1 MSQTS
6 YSLNIPAYAQE
17 GALADAAEND
27 VRTGLAE
34 IAIPFGKF
42 CIRGTD
48 KDNQVLLPGL
58 ATDITALT
66 SVAGFA
72 LHDQAR
78 EQVSS
83 GTPGYP
89 LKAAVSI
96 LLKGKMVALAEQ
108 TCVAGD
114 PVFVRYA
121 AGGSGV
127 GSVGNTA
134 GTSERALLAGA
145 RWAKGAAAGQLG
157 VIEVNMPQ

>member
-6 YSLNIPAYAQE
+6 FSNSISAYVQE
-17 GALADAAEND
+17 GALADSAENE

-48 KDNQVLLPGL
+48 PENQVKLPGL
-58 ATDITALT
+58 STDITALT
-66 SVAGFA
+66 SVAGPA
-72 LHDQAR
+72 VHDQAR

-83 GTPGYP
+83 GTPGYA
-89 LKAAVSI
+89 LKEAVSI
-96 LLKGKMVALAEQ
+96 LTKGKMVALAEE

-114 PVFVRYA
+114 PVYVRYV

-127 GSVGNTA
+127 GSFGKTA

-145 RWAKGAAAGQLG
+145 RWVKGASAAALG
-157 VIEVNMPQ
+157 VIEFNMPA